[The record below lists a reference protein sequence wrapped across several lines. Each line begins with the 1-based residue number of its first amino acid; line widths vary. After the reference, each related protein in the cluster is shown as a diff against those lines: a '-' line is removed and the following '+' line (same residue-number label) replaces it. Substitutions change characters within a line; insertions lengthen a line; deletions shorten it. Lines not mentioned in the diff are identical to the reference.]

1 MTAWNPALYRS
12 WFVVAQSRRLK
23 AKPLSITLLDQ
34 PLVIARLQ
42 SGQLLALDDCC
53 PHRHAPLSMGCV
65 TAEGLQC
72 RYHGW
77 TFGADG
83 HCTSL
88 PGLTPQASKPMARV
102 RAVRV
107 MEHDGLI
114 WVKPDA
120 TSSPSGARPPDLPAF
135 VSRLPAGTCRLRWS
149 TTWNAR
155 AIDALEN
162 FLDPLHTH
170 FVHPG
175 LVRRDGARR
184 IVTATVTRQAGV
196 LQVDYDGQQKQD
208 GWLYR
213 LFESPRELERAH
225 FAAAAAGSAQL
236 EYRYEDG
243 SALYFT
249 LHFSPIS
256 ESLTQV
262 HGTLHVE
269 NRWAPR
275 WAVWMLAWPFLRHVA
290 QQDQEIVEAQA
301 TNSAR
306 FRRAAGISTELD
318 LVRPSLDEVWS
329 QQSRPLDD
337 GRHSVQILL

>member
-1 MTAWNPALYRS
+1 MNVWNPSLYRS
-12 WFVVAQSRRLK
+12 WFVIAQSRRLK
-23 AKPLSITLLDQ
+23 AKPLSVTLLDR

-42 SGQLLALDDCC
+42 SGELLALDDCC
-53 PHRHAPLSMGCV
+53 PHRHVPLSEGRV

-83 HCTSL
+83 GCRVL
-88 PGLTPQASKPMARV
+88 PGLVQQSCKP
-102 RAVRV
+102 AVRV
-107 MEHDGLI
+107 GSAQVIEYDGLI
-114 WVKPDA
+114 WVRADA
-120 TSSPSGARPPDLPAF
+120 SGGDGLSDLPAF
-135 VSRLPAGTCRLRWS
+135 LHRLPAESRRFTWS

-170 FVHPG
+170 FVHSG
-175 LVRRDGARR
+175 LVRRDGARQV
-184 IVTATVTRQAGV
+184 VTATVTRSAGV
-196 LQVDYDGQQKQD
+196 LQVDYHGQQQQS

-236 EYRYEDG
+236 EYRYQDG

-249 LHFSPIS
+249 IHFSPMS
-256 ESLTQV
+256 ETVTQV

-269 NRWAPR
+269 NRCAPG
-275 WAVWMLAWPFLRHVA
+275 WAVRMLAWPFLRNVA
-290 QQDQEIVEAQA
+290 RQDQEIVEAQA
-301 TNSAR
+301 INKAR
-306 FRRAAGISTELD
+306 FARAAGTSTELD
-318 LVRPSLDEVWS
+318 LARPSLDEVWS
-329 QQSRPLDD
+329 LQSRPIKEES
-337 GRHSVQILL
+337 RSVQIML